1 MWPSHYALDDRREGQ
16 MARRES
22 VQSGPGS
29 QALIVDLIRS
39 AGTIS
44 RTELTEAT
52 GLTQPSISNIVRR
65 LIEDGLVRET
75 GRAAPRGGKPRTLLE
90 INASAKYGIGVQLGF
105 ESITLVATDVRGG
118 VVGRQ
123 LVDGAGSATPEQVTD
138 RLVTLYR
145 DFVAGVGLVAPS
157 IAGVAVVAPGPIAQ
171 LGGVLL
177 GPPTL
182 VRWDDFPLQQALQE
196 SLDVPVVVDN
206 DAAAAA
212 VGEFWSRQVSRTESF
227 ACVYMGTGIGAGM
240 VLGGALY
247 RGSSSN
253 AGELGHISIEVD
265 GVPCH
270 CGNRG
275 CLERY
280 AAPAAV
286 MAAAEAVRDRLDGL
300 GLGFAPETLSRD
312 FDQLARAAVSGHEVA
327 LDLIRFS
334 ADRVAAATVT
344 LANLLDLDRL
354 VLAGPGMAVAGSLYA
369 RAIRERLEER
379 FFARRAHPIVVELS
393 ANPRDAAAI
402 GAASLVLQG
411 TIAPGH
417 GPALTR

>member
-1 MWPSHYALDDRREGQ
+1 

-22 VQSGPGS
+22 IQSGPGS

-39 AGTIS
+39 AGSIS
-44 RTELTEAT
+44 RTELTQAT

-65 LIEDGLVRET
+65 LIADGLVRET
-75 GRAAPRGGKPRTLLE
+75 GRAASQGGKPRTLLE
-90 INASAKYGIGVQLGF
+90 INASSRYGVGIQLGF

-123 LVDGAGSATPEQVTD
+123 LVDGAGTATPDQVTA
-138 RLVTLYR
+138 RLIELYR
-145 DFVAGVGLVAPS
+145 GFVDAVGLTAKS

-171 LGGVLL
+171 TGGVLL

-182 VRWDDFPLQQALQE
+182 VRWDDFPLQEALQA
-196 SLDVPVVVDN
+196 SVDVPVIVDN

-240 VLGGALY
+240 VLDGALY

-253 AGELGHISIEVD
+253 AGELGHISIEID
-265 GVPCH
+265 GIPCH

-286 MAAAEAVRDRLDGL
+286 MAAAHERRDELSEL
-300 GLGFAPETLSRD
+300 GLGFEPETLSRD
-312 FDQLARAAVSGHEVA
+312 FDQLARAAVGGHETA
-327 LDLIRFS
+327 LGLIQRS
-334 ADRVAAATVT
+334 ADQIAAATVT
-344 LANLLDLDRL
+344 LTNLLDLDRL

-369 RAIRERLEER
+369 RAIRERLEHS
-379 FFARRAHPIVVELS
+379 FFARRAHPIAVDLS

>member
-1 MWPSHYALDDRREGQ
+1 

-22 VQSGPGS
+22 IQSGPGS

-39 AGTIS
+39 AGPIS
-44 RTELTEAT
+44 RTELTQAT
-52 GLTQPSISNIVRR
+52 GLTQPSVSNIVRR
-65 LIEDGLVRET
+65 LIEAGLVRES
-75 GRAAPRGGKPRTLLE
+75 GRAASQGGKPRTLLE
-90 INASAKYGIGVQLGF
+90 INASAKYGIGIQLGF

-123 LVDGAGSATPEQVTD
+123 LVNGAGSAPPEEVIS
-138 RLVTLYR
+138 RIATLYR
-145 DFVAGVGLVAPS
+145 DFVDAIGLPPAS
-157 IAGVAVVAPGPIAQ
+157 IAGVAIVAPGPIAQ
-171 LGGVLL
+171 VGGVLL

-182 VRWDDFPLQQALQE
+182 SRWDEFPLKQELQ
-196 SLDVPVVVDN
+196 SAIDAPVIVDN

-227 ACVYMGTGIGAGM
+227 ACIYMGTGIGAGM
-240 VLGGALY
+240 VLDSALY

-253 AGELGHISIEVD
+253 AGELGHISIDAD
-265 GVPCH
+265 GAPCH

-280 AAPAAV
+280 AAPEAV
-286 MAAAEAVRDRLDGL
+286 MHAAHDVRGDLSDL
-300 GLGFAPETLSRD
+300 SLGFDPETLSRD
-312 FDQLARAAVSGHEVA
+312 FDQLARAAIGGHDTA
-327 LDLIRFS
+327 LGLLQRS
-334 ADRVAAATVT
+334 ADQIASATVT

-354 VLAGPGMAVAGSLYA
+354 VLAGPGMAVAGSLYT
-369 RAIRERLEER
+369 RTIRSRLEQS
-379 FFARRAHPIVVELS
+379 FFARRAHPILVELS
-393 ANPRDAAAI
+393 ANPRDTAAI

-417 GPALTR
+417 GPSLG

>member
-1 MWPSHYALDDRREGQ
+1 

-22 VQSGPGS
+22 IQSGPGS

-39 AGTIS
+39 AGPIS
-44 RTELTEAT
+44 RTELTQAT
-52 GLTQPSISNIVRR
+52 GLTQPSVSNIVRR
-65 LIEDGLVRET
+65 LIENGLVRET
-75 GRAAPRGGKPRTLLE
+75 GRTASLGGKPRTLLE
-90 INASAKYGIGVQLGF
+90 INASARYGIGIQLGF

-123 LVDGAGSATPEQVTD
+123 LVNGAGFAAPDEVTA
-138 RLVTLYR
+138 RLGALYR
-145 DFVAGVGLVAPS
+145 SFVDAVGLPAAS

-171 LGGVLL
+171 TGGVLL

-182 VRWDDFPLQQALQE
+182 SRWDDFPLKQALQ
-196 SLDVPVVVDN
+196 SAIDVPVIVDN

-227 ACVYMGTGIGAGM
+227 ACIYMGTGIGAGM
-240 VLGGALY
+240 VLDSALY

-253 AGELGHISIEVD
+253 AGELGHISID
-265 GVPCH
+265 SGGIPCH

-280 AAPAAV
+280 AAPEAV
-286 MAAAEAVRDRLDGL
+286 MAAAYEKRQELASL
-300 GLGFAPETLSRD
+300 GLGYGPETLSRD
-312 FDQLARAAVSGHEVA
+312 FDQLARAAVSGHETA
-327 LDLIRFS
+327 LDLIRRS
-334 ADRVAAATVT
+334 AEQIASATVT

-354 VLAGPGMAVAGSLYA
+354 VLAGPGMAVAGSLYT
-369 RAIRERLEER
+369 RAIRARLDQS
-379 FFARRAHPIVVELS
+379 FFARRAHPISVELS
-393 ANPRDAAAI
+393 ANPRDTAAI

-411 TIAPGH
+411 SIAPGH
-417 GPALTR
+417 GPVLSRL

>member
-1 MWPSHYALDDRREGQ
+1 

-22 VQSGPGS
+22 IQSGPGS

-39 AGTIS
+39 AGPIS
-44 RTELTEAT
+44 RTELTQAT
-52 GLTQPSISNIVRR
+52 GLTQPSVSNIVRR
-65 LIEDGLVRET
+65 LIEAGLVRES
-75 GRAAPRGGKPRTLLE
+75 GRAASQGGKPRTLLE
-90 INASAKYGIGVQLGF
+90 INASAKYGIGIQLGF

-123 LVDGAGSATPEQVTD
+123 LVNGAGSAPPDEVTA
-138 RLVTLYR
+138 RIAALYR
-145 DFVAGVGLVAPS
+145 DFVDAVDLLPAS

-171 LGGVLL
+171 VGGVLL

-182 VRWDDFPLQQALQE
+182 SRWDEFPLKQALQ
-196 SLDVPVVVDN
+196 SAIDAPVIVDN

-227 ACVYMGTGIGAGM
+227 ACIYMGTGIGAGM
-240 VLGGALY
+240 VLDSALY

-253 AGELGHISIEVD
+253 AGELGHISIDAD

-280 AAPAAV
+280 AAPEAV
-286 MAAAEAVRDRLDGL
+286 MLAAHEVRGALSDLR
-300 GLGFAPETLSRD
+300 LGFDPETLSRD
-312 FDQLARAAVSGHEVA
+312 FDQLARAAISGHATA
-327 LDLIRFS
+327 LGLLQRS
-334 ADRVAAATVT
+334 ADHIASATVT
-344 LANLLDLDRL
+344 LSNLLDLDRL
-354 VLAGPGMAVAGSLYA
+354 VLAGPGMAVAGSLYT
-369 RAIRERLEER
+369 RTIRSRLEQS
-379 FFARRAHPIVVELS
+379 FFARRAHPILVELS
-393 ANPRDAAAI
+393 ANPRDTAAI

-417 GPALTR
+417 GPSLG

>member
-1 MWPSHYALDDRREGQ
+1 

-22 VQSGPGS
+22 IQSGPGS

-39 AGTIS
+39 AGPIS
-44 RTELTEAT
+44 RTELTQAT
-52 GLTQPSISNIVRR
+52 GLTQPSVSNIVRR
-65 LIEDGLVRET
+65 LIEAGLVRES
-75 GRAAPRGGKPRTLLE
+75 GRAASQGGKPRTLLE
-90 INASAKYGIGVQLGF
+90 INASAKYGIGIQLGF

-123 LVDGAGSATPEQVTD
+123 LVNGAGSAPPEEVIT
-138 RLVTLYR
+138 RIATLYR
-145 DFVAGVGLVAPS
+145 DFVDAVGLPPAS
-157 IAGVAVVAPGPIAQ
+157 IAGVAIVAPGPIAQ
-171 LGGVLL
+171 VGGVLL

-182 VRWDDFPLQQALQE
+182 SRWDEFPLKQELQ
-196 SLDVPVVVDN
+196 SAIDAPVIVDN

-227 ACVYMGTGIGAGM
+227 ACIYMGTGIGAGM
-240 VLGGALY
+240 VLDSALY

-253 AGELGHISIEVD
+253 AGELGHISIDAD

-280 AAPAAV
+280 AAPEAV
-286 MAAAEAVRDRLDGL
+286 MHAAHDVRGDLSDL
-300 GLGFAPETLSRD
+300 SLGFDPETLSRD
-312 FDQLARAAVSGHEVA
+312 FDQLARAAIGGHDTA
-327 LDLIRFS
+327 LGLLQRS
-334 ADRVAAATVT
+334 ADQIASATVT

-354 VLAGPGMAVAGSLYA
+354 VLAGPGMAVAGSLYTRTI
-369 RAIRERLEER
+369 RARLEQS
-379 FFARRAHPIVVELS
+379 FFARRAHPILVELS
-393 ANPRDAAAI
+393 ANPRDTAAI

-417 GPALTR
+417 GPSLG

>member
-1 MWPSHYALDDRREGQ
+1 

-22 VQSGPGS
+22 IQSGPGS

-39 AGTIS
+39 AGPIS
-44 RTELTEAT
+44 RTELTQAT
-52 GLTQPSISNIVRR
+52 GLTQPSVSNIVRR
-65 LIEDGLVRET
+65 LIEAGLVRES
-75 GRAAPRGGKPRTLLE
+75 GRTASQGGKPRTLLE
-90 INASAKYGIGVQLGF
+90 INASAKYGIGIQLGF

-123 LVDGAGSATPEQVTD
+123 LVNGAGSAPPDEVTA
-138 RLVTLYR
+138 RIATLYR
-145 DFVAGVGLVAPS
+145 GFVDAVDLLPSS

-171 LGGVLL
+171 VGGVLL

-182 VRWDDFPLQQALQE
+182 SRWDEFPLKQALQ
-196 SLDVPVVVDN
+196 SAIDAPVIVDN

-227 ACVYMGTGIGAGM
+227 ACIYMGTGIGAGM
-240 VLGGALY
+240 VLDSALY

-253 AGELGHISIEVD
+253 AGELGHISIDAD
-265 GVPCH
+265 GIPCH

-280 AAPAAV
+280 AAPEAV
-286 MAAAEAVRDRLDGL
+286 MQAAHDVRGALSDLR
-300 GLGFAPETLSRD
+300 LGFDPETLGRD
-312 FDQLARAAVSGHEVA
+312 FDQLARAAISGHATA
-327 LDLIRFS
+327 LGLLQRS
-334 ADRVAAATVT
+334 ADHIASATVT

-354 VLAGPGMAVAGSLYA
+354 VLAGPGMAVAGSLYT
-369 RAIRERLEER
+369 RTIRSRLEQS
-379 FFARRAHPIVVELS
+379 FFARRAHPILVELS
-393 ANPRDAAAI
+393 ANPRDTAAI

-417 GPALTR
+417 GPSLG

>member
-1 MWPSHYALDDRREGQ
+1 

-22 VQSGPGS
+22 IQSGPGS

-39 AGTIS
+39 AGPIS
-44 RTELTEAT
+44 RTELTQAT
-52 GLTQPSISNIVRR
+52 GLTQPSVSNIVRR
-65 LIEDGLVRET
+65 LIEAGLVRES
-75 GRAAPRGGKPRTLLE
+75 GRAASQGGKPRTLLE
-90 INASAKYGIGVQLGF
+90 INASAKYGIGIQLGF

-123 LVDGAGSATPEQVTD
+123 LVNGAGSAPPEEVIT
-138 RLVTLYR
+138 RIATLYR
-145 DFVAGVGLVAPS
+145 DFVDAVGLPPAS
-157 IAGVAVVAPGPIAQ
+157 IAGVAIVAPGPIAQ
-171 LGGVLL
+171 VGGVLL

-182 VRWDDFPLQQALQE
+182 SRWDEFPLKQELQ
-196 SLDVPVVVDN
+196 SAIDAPVIVDN

-227 ACVYMGTGIGAGM
+227 ACIYMGTGIGAGM
-240 VLGGALY
+240 VLDSALY

-253 AGELGHISIEVD
+253 AGELGHISIDAD

-280 AAPAAV
+280 AAPEAV
-286 MAAAEAVRDRLDGL
+286 MHAAHDVRGDLSDL
-300 GLGFAPETLSRD
+300 SLGFDPESLSRD
-312 FDQLARAAVSGHEVA
+312 FDQLARAAIGGHDTA
-327 LDLIRFS
+327 LGLLQRS
-334 ADRVAAATVT
+334 ADQIASATVT

-354 VLAGPGMAVAGSLYA
+354 VLAGPGMAVAGSLYT
-369 RAIRERLEER
+369 RTIRSRLEQS
-379 FFARRAHPIVVELS
+379 FFARRAHPILVELS
-393 ANPRDAAAI
+393 ANPRDTAAI

-417 GPALTR
+417 GPSLG